1 MLLYGVQLVGGRVTS
16 LPRQLSLGVVAR
28 AGTWDIDVAA
38 TEVATALQGW
48 RRRSVSA
55 VDNDARRE
63 KILVL
68 QGQFVKMCH
77 KNFQH
82 LKKKISTNELIKK
95 NKTG

>member
-1 MLLYGVQLVGGRVTS
+1 M
-16 LPRQLSLGVVAR
+16 
-28 AGTWDIDVAA
+28 
-38 TEVATALQGW
+38 
-48 RRRSVSA
+48 SA